1 MNDNFILGFASPVRM
16 KKVVNL
22 HCGIYGNYY
31 SLNLNTGGTRIL
43 LQLKSSRINLL
54 ALDLGTTKRTTVTI
68 YPPECRLSNLQWR
81 ARNKPGI
88 ATVTSSFA
96 NPLRNRF
103 ENAKLRKYVE
113 KTGCCRY
120 CSGNSNTRWTTL
132 LQKYEAWF
140 RWDMLPESITRI
152 HPRTSNTRMP
162 SQPWGCRYIKVT
174 AVHA

>member
-1 MNDNFILGFASPVRM
+1 MNDNFILGFASPVQM

-22 HCGIYGNYY
+22 HCGIYDNYY

-43 LQLKSSRINLL
+43 LQLESSRIDLL

-103 ENAKLRKYVE
+103 ENVKLRKYVE
-113 KTGCCRY
+113 KTECCRY
-120 CSGNSNTRWTTL
+120 RLAREIVIQDEQPCYRSMRRDSGGICRRNRS
-132 LQKYEAWF
+132 
-140 RWDMLPESITRI
+140 PESTPELPI
-152 HPRTSNTRMP
+152 HECPRAFHP
-162 SQPWGCRYIKVT
+162 
-174 AVHA
+174 